1 MAQAPPQ
8 GQATGSAGQT
18 PINGSGIQSELLFLD
33 TGSDMNG
40 LVVLFR
46 LQKTGTAYVPLSEVA
61 TVSIRKVTPGMN
73 RRFLKSCRR
82 AARSGVIRTEL
93 GIKVECFPFLRS
105 KRKYRFHRLAHARLS
120 S

>member
-1 MAQAPPQ
+1 MFTAFWTVAPD
-8 GQATGSAGQT
+8 GTG
-18 PINGSGIQSELLFLD
+18 
-33 TGSDMNG
+33 
-40 LVVLFR
+40 VLFR
-46 LQKTGTAYVPLSEVA
+46 QKTGTAYVPLSEVA